1 MFIRSLFLGLM
12 TGTLLSSCLMTSLS
26 RGAISA
32 SNQTTRAA
40 EGELQGTRS
49 LPPFGEG
56 YRVYSLMGNALG
68 RQYAHHDVIE
78 TVASAAKS
86 LHDSDGSVIE
96 VAEIGT
102 RKGGAFPPH
111 ATHQNGLSVDII
123 TPMRDSETREPA
135 RLTTRFW
142 NLYGYCWRV
151 DDDTHRVSGL
161 AWDVSSEGNFSPCLS
176 IDLESD
182 KEVDFGRLSDL
193 LVALDGEARS
203 RGGKIRYVIV
213 DPSFIDPLSG
223 VGVPLSTRSW
233 IEHDDHIHVEF
244 SFPTSIESAR

>member
-26 RGAISA
+26 RGAISS
-32 SNQTTRAA
+32 SNQTTRSA
-40 EGELQGTRS
+40 EGELKGTRS

-68 RQYAHHDVIE
+68 RQYAHHQVIE
-78 TVASAAKS
+78 TVVSAARS
-86 LHDSDGSVIE
+86 LHDSDGSLIE
-96 VAEIGT
+96 VAEIGS
-102 RKGGAFPPH
+102 REGGDFAPH
-111 ATHQNGLSVDII
+111 ATHQKGLSVDII
-123 TPMRDSETREPA
+123 TPMRDSETLEPA
-135 RLTTRFW
+135 RLSTRFW

-161 AWDVSSEGNFSPCLS
+161 AWDISTDEVLNPCLS
-176 IDLESD
+176 IDMDSE
-182 KEVDFGRLSDL
+182 KEVDFERLSDL
-193 LVALDGEARS
+193 LMALDGEARS

-213 DPSFIDPLSG
+213 DPSFVDPLSD
-223 VGVPLSTRSW
+223 VGVRLTTRSW

-244 SFPTSIESAR
+244 YFPTSVETG